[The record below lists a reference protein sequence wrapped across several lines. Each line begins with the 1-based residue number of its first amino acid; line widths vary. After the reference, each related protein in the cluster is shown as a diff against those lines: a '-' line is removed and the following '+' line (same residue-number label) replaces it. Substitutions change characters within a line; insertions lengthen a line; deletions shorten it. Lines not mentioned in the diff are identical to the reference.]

1 MKNLFR
7 KIATKVSNVSG
18 SAYTFMFAFL
28 LVVLWA
34 STGPAFDYS
43 DTWQLVINTGTTI
56 VTFMMVF
63 LIQNTQNRDARAV
76 QLKLD
81 ELIRATKA
89 RNAFVDLEELTDE
102 ELAGLEEESRE
113 IKNKQ
118 VTSAT
123 MKKLHA
129 KIEEER
135 ALRIAARHPRAVLKN
150 INDNLNRNV
159 NAINPLNRNK
169 DQK

>member
-1 MKNLFR
+1 MKNRFR
-7 KIATKVSNVSG
+7 KIATKVSNISG

-34 STGPAFDYS
+34 TTGPAFDYS

-63 LIQNTQNRDARAV
+63 LIQNTQNRDGRAV

-113 IKNKQ
+113 LKDKQ
-118 VTSAT
+118 VKSST

-135 ALRIAARHPRAVLKN
+135 MLRVAARRPKAVLKN

-159 NAINPLNRNK
+159 NSINPLHRNK
-169 DQK
+169 DPK